1 MSAQDTERAA
11 PAGTLRDPQ
20 VSDRL
25 VGAIGT
31 TPSIPRETVATVAA
45 RHDRDWWRLEAHC
58 SGSDWPAV
66 LALHAAVI
74 AAWRTRHDP
83 GGAA

>member
-1 MSAQDTERAA
+1 MSFLESARAA
-11 PAGTLRDPQ
+11 PAATGRDPQ
-20 VSDRL
+20 VIDQL
-25 VGAIGT
+25 VDAIS
-31 TPSIPRETVATVAA
+31 TPPTIFGETAATAA
-45 RHDRDWWRLEAHC
+45 AHHDRDWWRLEAHC
-58 SGSDWPAV
+58 NGGDWPAV